1 MGRAPVVALVRPWRP
16 VLDERFASA
25 AASARTQ
32 LCEEPLV
39 RAWAQFRQRREG
51 LLTEGGHDELVDQQ
65 GITRAGARLDLVT
78 GQPLGQQHAQRDV
91 RPHRGVIG
99 DLSAESVSQ
108 SERFGFGRGRSGE
121 DQLSTGGRVDPAENP
136 HLEPRAALTD
146 AGQIGRLA
154 LPAGHGPA
162 R

>member
-1 MGRAPVVALVRPWRP
+1 VGPV
-16 VLDERFASA
+16 
-25 AASARTQ
+25 
-32 LCEEPLV
+32 
-39 RAWAQFRQRREG
+39 RQRREG

-78 GQPLGQQHAQRDV
+78 GQPLSQQHAQRDI

-99 DLSAESVSQ
+99 DLLAELVAQ
-108 SERFGFGRGRSGE
+108 SERLGFGRCRPGE
-121 DQLSTGGRVDPAENP
+121 DQLFPGGRVHPAEDP

-154 LPAGHGPA
+154 LSAGRAPEQLFWLLRDGSSDWTRTSNHPINS
-162 R
+162 RVLCH